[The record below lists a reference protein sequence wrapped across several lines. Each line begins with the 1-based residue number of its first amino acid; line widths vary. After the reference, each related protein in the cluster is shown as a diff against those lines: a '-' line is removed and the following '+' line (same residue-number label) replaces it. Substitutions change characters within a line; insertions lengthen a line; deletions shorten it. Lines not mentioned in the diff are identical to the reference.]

1 MAAHELATNAAKY
14 GALSSPSGRLSVEW
28 DVKTAPAEGR
38 AFTLNTDL
46 DGVARSRV
54 RTQKS
59 RPGMTPCGFHT
70 RLPVSQF
77 RRCNPNR
84 RAMQRFRTVWTNYRP
99 LVKSSEMKRRPA

>member
-38 AFTLNTDL
+38 AFTLNPDL

-54 RTQKS
+54 RMQKS
-59 RPGMTPCGFHT
+59 RPGMTPCGFIRDCRFPSSAAAILT
-70 RLPVSQF
+70 GE
-77 RRCNPNR
+77 RCKGS
-84 RAMQRFRTVWTNYRP
+84 ARFGRTIG
-99 LVKSSEMKRRPA
+99 L